1 MFKDDVLRYFQRL
14 VAEALNFTC
23 GCCAVASSYS
33 QTSRNGTDEITNGEL
48 KYNPETLLQRSR
60 IAPRTKERMIWRKI
74 SDEHIGMAMNAWA
87 HPDGEKV
94 PAAKITKA
102 YFELGMT
109 FPELYDDSHPEAL
122 ARNTQ
127 KIFRWVE
134 KDTPD
139 AVEKI
144 QALLPAIEK
153 AMPPLLVARMRSH
166 SSAYFRELVET
177 RERLVRDAD
186 DFVAVAIAG
195 FNQMNRGGPAGNAV
209 AVH

>member
-1 MFKDDVLRYFQRL
+1 M
-14 VAEALNFTC
+14 N
-23 GCCAVASSYS
+23 
-33 QTSRNGTDEITNGEL
+33 
-48 KYNPETLLQRSR
+48 
-60 IAPRTKERMIWRKI
+60 
-74 SDEHIGMAMNAWA
+74 HIRMAMNAWA
-87 HPDGEKV
+87 RPDGEKV
-94 PAAKITKA
+94 PAAKITRA

-109 FPELYDDSHPEAL
+109 SPELYDDSHPEAL

-134 KDTPD
+134 KDTTD

-166 SSAYFRELVET
+166 SSADFWEVLET
-177 RERLVRDAD
+177 ERLVRDAD

-209 AVH
+209 VMH

>member
-1 MFKDDVLRYFQRL
+1 M
-14 VAEALNFTC
+14 
-23 GCCAVASSYS
+23 
-33 QTSRNGTDEITNGEL
+33 
-48 KYNPETLLQRSR
+48 
-60 IAPRTKERMIWRKI
+60 KI
-74 SDEHIGMAMNAWA
+74 KHEHIRMAMNAWA

-94 PAAKITKA
+94 PAAEITRA

-127 KIFRWVE
+127 KIYRWVE
-134 KDTPD
+134 KDTLMQLKNSGVVTSD
-139 AVEKI
+139 R
-144 QALLPAIEK
+144 K

>member
-1 MFKDDVLRYFQRL
+1 M
-14 VAEALNFTC
+14 
-23 GCCAVASSYS
+23 
-33 QTSRNGTDEITNGEL
+33 
-48 KYNPETLLQRSR
+48 
-60 IAPRTKERMIWRKI
+60 KI
-74 SDEHIGMAMNAWA
+74 KHEHIRMAMNTWA

-94 PAAKITKA
+94 PAAEITRA

-139 AVEKI
+139 AVKKI

-166 SSAYFRELVET
+166 SSAWFRELVET
-177 RERLVRDAD
+177 RD
-186 DFVAVAIAG
+186 G
-195 FNQMNRGGPAGNAV
+195 W
-209 AVH
+209 

>member
-1 MFKDDVLRYFQRL
+1 M
-14 VAEALNFTC
+14 
-23 GCCAVASSYS
+23 
-33 QTSRNGTDEITNGEL
+33 
-48 KYNPETLLQRSR
+48 
-60 IAPRTKERMIWRKI
+60 KI
-74 SDEHIGMAMNAWA
+74 KHEHIRMAMNAWA

-109 FPELYDDSHPEAL
+109 FPELYDDSHPEAM

-139 AVEKI
+139 AVKKI

-153 AMPPLLVARMRSH
+153 AMRPPLVARMRSH

-177 RERLVRDAD
+177 KERLVKDID
-186 DFVAVAIAG
+186 DFVASAIVL
-195 FNQMNRGGPAGNAV
+195 FDQMNRGGPAGNTL

>member
-1 MFKDDVLRYFQRL
+1 M
-14 VAEALNFTC
+14 
-23 GCCAVASSYS
+23 
-33 QTSRNGTDEITNGEL
+33 
-48 KYNPETLLQRSR
+48 
-60 IAPRTKERMIWRKI
+60 KI
-74 SDEHIGMAMNAWA
+74 KHEHIRMAMNAWA
-87 HPDGEKV
+87 RPDGEKV
-94 PAAKITKA
+94 PAAGITQA

-109 FPELYDDSHPEAL
+109 FPKLYDDSHPEAL

-127 KIFRWVE
+127 KIFRWIE

-166 SSAYFRELVET
+166 SSAYFRE
-177 RERLVRDAD
+177 RLVRDAD

>member
-1 MFKDDVLRYFQRL
+1 M
-14 VAEALNFTC
+14 
-23 GCCAVASSYS
+23 
-33 QTSRNGTDEITNGEL
+33 
-48 KYNPETLLQRSR
+48 
-60 IAPRTKERMIWRKI
+60 KI
-74 SDEHIGMAMNAWA
+74 KHEHIRMAMNAWA
-87 HPDGEKV
+87 RPDGEKV
-94 PAAKITKA
+94 PAAEITRA

-139 AVEKI
+139 AVKKI

-153 AMPPLLVARMRSH
+153 AMPPPLVAWLRSH
-166 SSAYFRELVET
+166 SSDYFRELVDT
-177 RERLVRDAD
+177 HERLVRDAD
-186 DFVAVAIAG
+186 ELVAVVIAG

-209 AVH
+209 VAH

>member
-1 MFKDDVLRYFQRL
+1 M
-14 VAEALNFTC
+14 
-23 GCCAVASSYS
+23 
-33 QTSRNGTDEITNGEL
+33 
-48 KYNPETLLQRSR
+48 
-60 IAPRTKERMIWRKI
+60 KI
-74 SDEHIGMAMNAWA
+74 KHEHIRMAMNAWA

-109 FPELYDDSHPEAL
+109 FPELYDDSHPEAM

-139 AVEKI
+139 AVKKI

-153 AMPPLLVARMRSH
+153 AMPPPLVARMRSH
-166 SSAYFRELVET
+166 SAYFRELVET
-177 RERLVRDAD
+177 KERLVKDID
-186 DFVAVAIAG
+186 DFVASAIVL
-195 FNQMNRGGPAGNAV
+195 FDQMNRGGPAGNTL

>member
-1 MFKDDVLRYFQRL
+1 M
-14 VAEALNFTC
+14 
-23 GCCAVASSYS
+23 
-33 QTSRNGTDEITNGEL
+33 
-48 KYNPETLLQRSR
+48 
-60 IAPRTKERMIWRKI
+60 KI
-74 SDEHIGMAMNAWA
+74 KHEHIRMAMNAWA

-109 FPELYDDSHPEAL
+109 FPELYDDSHPEAM

-139 AVEKI
+139 AVKKI

-153 AMPPLLVARMRSH
+153 AMPPPLVARMRSH

-177 RERLVRDAD
+177 KERVVKDID
-186 DFVAVAIAG
+186 DFVASAIVL
-195 FNQMNRGGPAGNAV
+195 FDQMNRGGPAGNTL

>member
-1 MFKDDVLRYFQRL
+1 M
-14 VAEALNFTC
+14 
-23 GCCAVASSYS
+23 
-33 QTSRNGTDEITNGEL
+33 
-48 KYNPETLLQRSR
+48 
-60 IAPRTKERMIWRKI
+60 KI
-74 SDEHIGMAMNAWA
+74 KHEHIRMAMNAWA

-109 FPELYDDSHPEAL
+109 FPELYDDSHPEAM

-139 AVEKI
+139 AVKKI

-153 AMPPLLVARMRSH
+153 AMPPPLVARMRSH

-177 RERLVRDAD
+177 KERLVKDID
-186 DFVAVAIAG
+186 DFVASAIVL
-195 FNQMNRGGPAGNAV
+195 FDQMNRGGLAGNTL

>member
-1 MFKDDVLRYFQRL
+1 M
-14 VAEALNFTC
+14 
-23 GCCAVASSYS
+23 
-33 QTSRNGTDEITNGEL
+33 
-48 KYNPETLLQRSR
+48 
-60 IAPRTKERMIWRKI
+60 KI
-74 SDEHIGMAMNAWA
+74 KHEHIRMAINAWA
-87 HPDGEKV
+87 YPDGEKV
-94 PAAKITKA
+94 PAAEIART

-127 KIFRWVE
+127 KIFRWLD

-166 SSAYFRELVET
+166 SSEYYREIVE
-177 RERLVRDAD
+177 RRDRLVKDVD
-186 DFVAVAIAG
+186 DFVAAAIAWG
-195 FNQMNRGGPAGNAV
+195 TLTNSGGQPSNAV
-209 AVH
+209 VVH

>member
-1 MFKDDVLRYFQRL
+1 M
-14 VAEALNFTC
+14 
-23 GCCAVASSYS
+23 
-33 QTSRNGTDEITNGEL
+33 
-48 KYNPETLLQRSR
+48 
-60 IAPRTKERMIWRKI
+60 KI
-74 SDEHIGMAMNAWA
+74 KHEHIRMAMNVWA

-166 SSAYFRELVET
+166 SSEYYREIVE
-177 RERLVRDAD
+177 RRDRLVKDVD
-186 DFVAVAIAG
+186 DFVAAASAWG
-195 FNQMNRGGPAGNAV
+195 TLTNSGGQPGNAV
-209 AVH
+209 VVH

>member
-1 MFKDDVLRYFQRL
+1 M
-14 VAEALNFTC
+14 
-23 GCCAVASSYS
+23 
-33 QTSRNGTDEITNGEL
+33 
-48 KYNPETLLQRSR
+48 
-60 IAPRTKERMIWRKI
+60 KI
-74 SDEHIGMAMNAWA
+74 KHEHIRMAMNAWA

-139 AVEKI
+139 AVKKNSGVVTSNRKSN
-144 QALLPAIEK
+144 AT
-153 AMPPLLVARMRSH
+153 
-166 SSAYFRELVET
+166 SAGGPNAQPQFSLFRELVET

-209 AVH
+209 VVH

>member
-1 MFKDDVLRYFQRL
+1 M
-14 VAEALNFTC
+14 
-23 GCCAVASSYS
+23 
-33 QTSRNGTDEITNGEL
+33 
-48 KYNPETLLQRSR
+48 
-60 IAPRTKERMIWRKI
+60 KI
-74 SDEHIGMAMNAWA
+74 KHEHIRMAMNAWA

-94 PAAKITKA
+94 PAAEITRA

-109 FPELYDDSHPEAL
+109 FPVLHNDSKHNALYL
-122 ARNTQ
+122 NTQ
-127 KIFRWVE
+127 KIFRWLK

-166 SSAYFRELVET
+166 SSAWFRELVET

-195 FNQMNRGGPAGNAV
+195 FNQMNRGGPAGNIV
-209 AVH
+209 VVH

>member
-1 MFKDDVLRYFQRL
+1 M
-14 VAEALNFTC
+14 
-23 GCCAVASSYS
+23 
-33 QTSRNGTDEITNGEL
+33 
-48 KYNPETLLQRSR
+48 
-60 IAPRTKERMIWRKI
+60 KI
-74 SDEHIGMAMNAWA
+74 KHEHIRMAMNAWA

-102 YFELGMT
+102 YFELGVT
-109 FPELYDDSHPEAL
+109 FPELYDDSHPEAM

-139 AVEKI
+139 AVKKI

-153 AMPPLLVARMRSH
+153 AMPPPLVARMRSH

-177 RERLVRDAD
+177 KERLVKDID
-186 DFVAVAIAG
+186 DFVASAIVL
-195 FNQMNRGGPAGNAV
+195 FDQMNRGGPAGNTL

>member
-1 MFKDDVLRYFQRL
+1 M
-14 VAEALNFTC
+14 
-23 GCCAVASSYS
+23 
-33 QTSRNGTDEITNGEL
+33 
-48 KYNPETLLQRSR
+48 
-60 IAPRTKERMIWRKI
+60 KI
-74 SDEHIGMAMNAWA
+74 KHEHIRMAMNAWA
-87 HPDGEKV
+87 RPDGEKV
-94 PAAKITKA
+94 PAAEITRA

-139 AVEKI
+139 AVKKI

-153 AMPPLLVARMRSH
+153 AMPLPLVAWMRSH
-166 SSAYFRELVET
+166 SSDYFRELVDT
-177 RERLVRDAD
+177 HERLVRDAD
-186 DFVAVAIAG
+186 ELVAVVIAG

-209 AVH
+209 VAH

>member
-1 MFKDDVLRYFQRL
+1 M
-14 VAEALNFTC
+14 
-23 GCCAVASSYS
+23 
-33 QTSRNGTDEITNGEL
+33 
-48 KYNPETLLQRSR
+48 
-60 IAPRTKERMIWRKI
+60 KI
-74 SDEHIGMAMNAWA
+74 KHEHIRMAMNAWA

-94 PAAKITKA
+94 PAAEITRA

-109 FPELYDDSHPEAL
+109 FPELHDDSHPEAL

-139 AVEKI
+139 AVKKI

-177 RERLVRDAD
+177 KERLVKDID
-186 DFVAVAIAG
+186 DFVASAIVL
-195 FNQMNRGGPAGNAV
+195 FDQMNRGGPAGNTL

>member
-1 MFKDDVLRYFQRL
+1 M
-14 VAEALNFTC
+14 
-23 GCCAVASSYS
+23 
-33 QTSRNGTDEITNGEL
+33 
-48 KYNPETLLQRSR
+48 
-60 IAPRTKERMIWRKI
+60 KI
-74 SDEHIGMAMNAWA
+74 KHEHIRMAMNAWA

-139 AVEKI
+139 AVKKFRRCY
-144 QALLPAIEK
+144 QLSKSNAT
-153 AMPPLLVARMRSH
+153 
-166 SSAYFRELVET
+166 SA
-177 RERLVRDAD
+177 
-186 DFVAVAIAG
+186 
-195 FNQMNRGGPAGNAV
+195 GGPNAQS
-209 AVH
+209 

>member
-1 MFKDDVLRYFQRL
+1 M
-14 VAEALNFTC
+14 
-23 GCCAVASSYS
+23 
-33 QTSRNGTDEITNGEL
+33 
-48 KYNPETLLQRSR
+48 
-60 IAPRTKERMIWRKI
+60 KI
-74 SDEHIGMAMNAWA
+74 KHEHIRMAMNAWA

-139 AVEKI
+139 AVKKI

-153 AMPPLLVARMRSH
+153 AMPPPLVARMRSH
-166 SSAYFRELVET
+166 SSVYFRELLET
-177 RERLVRDAD
+177 QEQLVKDID
-186 DFVAVAIAG
+186 DFVASAIVL
-195 FNQMNRGGPAGNAV
+195 FDQMNRGGPAGNTL

>member
-1 MFKDDVLRYFQRL
+1 M
-14 VAEALNFTC
+14 
-23 GCCAVASSYS
+23 
-33 QTSRNGTDEITNGEL
+33 
-48 KYNPETLLQRSR
+48 
-60 IAPRTKERMIWRKI
+60 KI
-74 SDEHIGMAMNAWA
+74 KHEHIRMAMNAWA
-87 HPDGEKV
+87 YPDGEKV
-94 PAAKITKA
+94 PAAEIART

-166 SSAYFRELVET
+166 SSEYYREIVE
-177 RERLVRDAD
+177 RRDRLVKDVD
-186 DFVAVAIAG
+186 DFVAVAIAWG
-195 FNQMNRGGPAGNAV
+195 TLTNSGGQSGNAV
-209 AVH
+209 VVH

>member
-1 MFKDDVLRYFQRL
+1 M
-14 VAEALNFTC
+14 
-23 GCCAVASSYS
+23 
-33 QTSRNGTDEITNGEL
+33 
-48 KYNPETLLQRSR
+48 
-60 IAPRTKERMIWRKI
+60 KI
-74 SDEHIGMAMNAWA
+74 RHEHIRMAMNAWA
-87 HPDGEKV
+87 HLNGEKV

-109 FPELYDDSHPEAL
+109 FPELYDNSHPEAL

-139 AVEKI
+139 AVKKI

-153 AMPPLLVARMRSH
+153 AMPPPLVARMRSH

-177 RERLVRDAD
+177 KERLVKDID
-186 DFVAVAIAG
+186 DFVASAIVL
-195 FNQMNRGGPAGNAV
+195 FDQMNRGGPAGNTL

>member
-1 MFKDDVLRYFQRL
+1 M
-14 VAEALNFTC
+14 
-23 GCCAVASSYS
+23 
-33 QTSRNGTDEITNGEL
+33 
-48 KYNPETLLQRSR
+48 
-60 IAPRTKERMIWRKI
+60 KI
-74 SDEHIGMAMNAWA
+74 KHEHIRMAMNAWA

-139 AVEKI
+139 AVKKI

-166 SSAYFRELVET
+166 SSALMNPLMILVKIIKLRWIHILSYDQMVSRKINNQTT
-177 RERLVRDAD
+177 RC
-186 DFVAVAIAG
+186 
-195 FNQMNRGGPAGNAV
+195 
-209 AVH
+209 

>member
-1 MFKDDVLRYFQRL
+1 M
-14 VAEALNFTC
+14 
-23 GCCAVASSYS
+23 
-33 QTSRNGTDEITNGEL
+33 
-48 KYNPETLLQRSR
+48 
-60 IAPRTKERMIWRKI
+60 KI
-74 SDEHIGMAMNAWA
+74 KHEHIRMAMNAWA

-102 YFELGMT
+102 YFEPGMT
-109 FPELYDDSHPEAL
+109 FPELYDDSHPEAM

-139 AVEKI
+139 AVKKI

-153 AMPPLLVARMRSH
+153 AMPPPLVARMRSH

-177 RERLVRDAD
+177 KERLVKDID
-186 DFVAVAIAG
+186 DFVASAIVL
-195 FNQMNRGGPAGNAV
+195 FDQMNRGGPAGNTL